1 MFFNLASRNQ
11 EVYRDIYIPPTCP
24 APHTLSHLPAPSL
37 TLSPTYLPRP
47 SHSLPPTCPVPH
59 TLSHLPAPSLTLSPP
74 YLPPFASSHSSFAI
88 HSYGTNCA
96 TRTTIFREQF
106 GETFHKALCS
116 RARLVTYLP
125 GFCSLIRRVQ
135 IGRPFS
141 AAGSSG
147 SDEPFVAATPP
158 DILPRTVWPDEAMG
172 PFGPQDQR
180 FQLPG
185 NVGFDAHVNGVDA
198 QRRVPGHRNL
208 PDLLSEPAPSERH
221 EFVMAQFVNEFQG
234 NEASPQQQQINSM
247 DSYFE
252 QAKVECAMQSCPELL
267 KKDFAS
273 MFPEIPSNNLMVMT
287 VTQKTANDMTT
298 WSQEVENERELLL
311 EKARTL
317 ISRTTAYCIC
327 SDGFSA
333 NPMGKLEYNASYSHQ
348 EEGNPEDHYNHLTQQ
363 AKVAVDTGRS
373 RLVTHSLWG
382 TKVSVGS
389 RFRCASAIG
398 MVRYPCIQRLFG

>member
-1 MFFNLASRNQ
+1 MS
-11 EVYRDIYIPPTCP
+11 YYIYGF
-24 APHTLSHLPAPSL
+24 
-37 TLSPTYLPRP
+37 SP
-47 SHSLPPTCPVPH
+47 V
-59 TLSHLPAPSLTLSPP
+59 
-74 YLPPFASSHSSFAI
+74 
-88 HSYGTNCA
+88 
-96 TRTTIFREQF
+96 
-106 GETFHKALCS
+106 
-116 RARLVTYLP
+116 
-125 GFCSLIRRVQ
+125 
-135 IGRPFS
+135 
-141 AAGSSG
+141 
-147 SDEPFVAATPP
+147 
-158 DILPRTVWPDEAMG
+158 PRTVWPDEAMG

-311 EKARTL
+311 EKLIGAMKERRHPLPDPHSQSELLTSLPRLRHQCHGPPGNFPHINSLARRRHSQSELMSLVCRGPPGNFPVSRDLCITL
-317 ISRTTAYCIC
+317 FQQKLVLWVCNKVLRQSQWEESEEVCL
-327 SDGFSA
+327 
-333 NPMGKLEYNASYSHQ
+333 MGSIDVINASSN
-348 EEGNPEDHYNHLTQQ
+348 GVIT
-363 AKVAVDTGRS
+363 VG
-373 RLVTHSLWG
+373 G
-382 TKVSVGS
+382 T
-389 RFRCASAIG
+389 
-398 MVRYPCIQRLFG
+398 